1 MGRPKGSLN
10 KTTIAKMAALG
21 ITPGQRLSG
30 MVLPAHVPEKVD
42 VRTDDEIVNE
52 IRDRYEVY
60 RDLIGGTTDSTIS
73 SLVVSGSAGVGK
85 SFTAMQELANIQVSQ
100 PEVRYRLIKGR
111 VSAIDL
117 YEIAY
122 FYRDPGCVLILDD
135 SDSIFDDEAGLNLL
149 KALLDTSIE
158 RKICWSTDHAKFKGD
173 SVLPKEYHF
182 NGSMIFLT
190 NKDFQATVDFGGSH
204 AEHMSAIM
212 SRSLYVDLKMHSR
225 REVILWTGYLVRT
238 YKILQQ
244 LGNITADEERMLMQW
259 IVTNMNSLRYAS
271 VRSVILLGR
280 LFKRAKESGTVT
292 TQNWERN
299 AKITL
304 LKQTA

>member
-10 KTTIAKMAALG
+10 KSTIAKMAALG
-21 ITPGQRLSG
+21 MHSGARLNG
-30 MVLPAHVPEKVD
+30 MVLPAHVPEKID
-42 VRTDDEIVNE
+42 TRTDDEIINE

-60 RDLIGGTTDSTIS
+60 RDLIGGTTDETIT
-73 SLVVSGSAGVGK
+73 SLVASGSAGVGK
-85 SFTAMQELANIQVSQ
+85 SFTVMQELSNIQVSK
-100 PEVRYRLIKGR
+100 PEVRFRLIKGR

-122 FYRDPGCVLILDD
+122 FYREPGCVIVLDD
-135 SDSIFDDEAGLNLL
+135 SDSIFDDEPGLNLL
-149 KALLDTSIE
+149 KALLDTSID

-173 SVLPKEYHF
+173 SVLPKEYNF
-182 NGSMIFLT
+182 RGSMIFLT
-190 NKDFQATVDFGGSH
+190 NKDFQATIDFGGSH

-238 YKILQQ
+238 HKILQQ
-244 LGNITADEERMLMQW
+244 LGNIDASEERMLMDW
-259 IVTNMNSLRYAS
+259 IIANMDSLRYAS

-280 LFKRAKESGTVT
+280 LFKRAKESAASSS
-292 TQNWERN
+292 QNWERN

-304 LKQTA
+304 LK